1 MKGFIK
7 SNWQKDA
14 GDVAINAALRGVGA
28 GASAY
33 ILNTVFNGKPKEGS
47 DPSSNTAK
55 TFRNIM
61 GPVFL
66 GIGVMGDMMIEDEKI
81 RALCQGIATYSMI
94 HSIAVI
100 APDFAD
106 NFDITETAQYGN
118 NTGTAGLGKL
128 GNCKSGINALGRL
141 PRHDRKPMALGE
153 TTMAYQGNYPEELQM
168 AAGEKATVDT
178 DGRSYNNDWV
188 YLSQNIDK
196 ADAITK
202 TLNGP
207 LADEEAAALMGVTT
221 NEEAALLMGMF

>member
-14 GDVAINAALRGVGA
+14 SDVAINAALRGLGA

-47 DPSSNTAK
+47 AQTNTAS
-55 TFRNIM
+55 TLRNIM

-66 GIGVMGDMMIEDEKI
+66 GIGVMGDMMIEDEKM
-81 RALCQGIATYSMI
+81 RAICQGIATYSMI
-94 HSIAVI
+94 HSVAVI

-106 NFDITETAQYGN
+106 NFDITETAHSG

-141 PRHDRKPMALGE
+141 PRHDRKPMQLGE
-153 TTMAYQGNYPEELQM
+153 TTMAYQGNYPEELQI

-178 DGRSYNNDWV
+178 DGHSYNNDWV
-188 YLSQNIDK
+188 YLSQNVDK

-207 LADEEAAALMGVTT
+207 VADEEAAALMGVTT